1 MGSEIAVPQF
11 FTTSLEE
18 SAMRVQTVSRHCE
31 VPDAVLGRAVERFER
46 LSRFDP
52 ALSSAEVIF
61 VEEKHRKRVE
71 GILSLDGEEPAIARA
86 EETSFKAAV
95 EQVADRLEKILRRRR
110 SHSREH
116 QGPRIADLTRPLD
129 LDESFEEF
137 LDAE

>member
-1 MGSEIAVPQF
+1 
-11 FTTSLEE
+11 
-18 SAMRVQTVSRHCE
+18 MRVQTVSRHCE

-46 LSRFDP
+46 LTRFDP

-71 GILSLDGEEPAIARA
+71 GILSLDGEKPAIARA
-86 EETSFKAAV
+86 EETSFQAAV

-110 SHSREH
+110 RQSRDH
-116 QGPRIADLTRPLD
+116 KGPRVADLVPPTD
-129 LDESFEEF
+129 MGESSEEF

>member
-1 MGSEIAVPQF
+1 
-11 FTTSLEE
+11 
-18 SAMRVQTVSRHCE
+18 MRVQTVSRHCE

-110 SHSREH
+110 SHARDH
-116 QGPRIADLTRPLD
+116 RGPRTADLLRPTDPVDASED
-129 LDESFEEF
+129 LQQVE
-137 LDAE
+137 